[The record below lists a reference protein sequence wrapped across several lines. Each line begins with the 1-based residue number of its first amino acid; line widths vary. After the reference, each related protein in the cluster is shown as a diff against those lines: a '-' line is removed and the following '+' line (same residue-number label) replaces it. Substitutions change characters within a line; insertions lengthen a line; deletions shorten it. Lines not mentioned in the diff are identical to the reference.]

1 MKKIG
6 KEGLNLEN
14 GLKKEWLIT
23 NGLGGY
29 ASSTIIGCNTRK
41 YHGLLIAPFVAPGRR
56 RLILSKVDES
66 IEIDGVK
73 HNLYTNMANNYISDG
88 YKYEES
94 FEKDYIPIFTYNVEG
109 IEIKKLI
116 CMEHGKNTVCILYR
130 IKTNDKKAKLTLA
143 PVMNNRDFHQMNTNH
158 IFKVKQKVN
167 KQKVVI
173 ILDDQAE
180 NPIYL
185 NTNDGRYI
193 EHYSD
198 MFYNMYYLEE
208 EKRGFYPEENLVVPG
223 RYEIDLEENEERE
236 VSFVCSLEDNI
247 DELDVKKVIN
257 DEIIRIRKQVI
268 SSGLYDL
275 KQEGRYNDRYKE
287 LIQEYI
293 VATDNFIVFRPNF
306 RLHTII
312 AGYPWFLD
320 WARDSLISFEGL
332 LLIPKRYEIA
342 KEVILTLVRDI
353 KFGLVPNGYSGFDL
367 RPLYNSSDAS
377 LLLFEAIYKFYKY
390 TNNLTFIKGIYARLK
405 AIIKAYAEGID
416 IEDNNIYLDEDN
428 LIVAGTPSTQNTWMD
443 AKYGNIAFTPR
454 NGKAVEINALWY
466 NALRIMQEF
475 AGLCND
481 REEINSYKDMAE
493 FTQISFNNKF
503 YNKKRKCLYD
513 VIGDSKIRPNQ
524 LFSLSLSYP
533 VIEPDSEIARNIINV
548 VDKKLLTSH
557 GLRTLAKGE
566 PGYVDVY
573 EGDAFKRDASYH
585 QGPAWPWLLGLYYDA
600 LKNMIKVETNKA
612 RKTALSNKLEKF
624 CQTTQD
630 NFLVAVDSDGIIG
643 SIGEIY
649 DTKEPFASKGAP
661 AQAWS
666 VAEVARIILRK

>member
-198 MFYNMYYLEE
+198 MFYNMY
-208 EKRGFYPEENLVVPG
+208 
-223 RYEIDLEENEERE
+223 
-236 VSFVCSLEDNI
+236 
-247 DELDVKKVIN
+247 
-257 DEIIRIRKQVI
+257 
-268 SSGLYDL
+268 
-275 KQEGRYNDRYKE
+275 
-287 LIQEYI
+287 
-293 VATDNFIVFRPNF
+293 
-306 RLHTII
+306 
-312 AGYPWFLD
+312 
-320 WARDSLISFEGL
+320 
-332 LLIPKRYEIA
+332 
-342 KEVILTLVRDI
+342 
-353 KFGLVPNGYSGFDL
+353 
-367 RPLYNSSDAS
+367 
-377 LLLFEAIYKFYKY
+377 
-390 TNNLTFIKGIYARLK
+390 
-405 AIIKAYAEGID
+405 
-416 IEDNNIYLDEDN
+416 
-428 LIVAGTPSTQNTWMD
+428 
-443 AKYGNIAFTPR
+443 
-454 NGKAVEINALWY
+454 
-466 NALRIMQEF
+466 
-475 AGLCND
+475 
-481 REEINSYKDMAE
+481 
-493 FTQISFNNKF
+493 
-503 YNKKRKCLYD
+503 
-513 VIGDSKIRPNQ
+513 
-524 LFSLSLSYP
+524 
-533 VIEPDSEIARNIINV
+533 
-548 VDKKLLTSH
+548 
-557 GLRTLAKGE
+557 
-566 PGYVDVY
+566 
-573 EGDAFKRDASYH
+573 
-585 QGPAWPWLLGLYYDA
+585 
-600 LKNMIKVETNKA
+600 
-612 RKTALSNKLEKF
+612 
-624 CQTTQD
+624 
-630 NFLVAVDSDGIIG
+630 
-643 SIGEIY
+643 
-649 DTKEPFASKGAP
+649 
-661 AQAWS
+661 
-666 VAEVARIILRK
+666 